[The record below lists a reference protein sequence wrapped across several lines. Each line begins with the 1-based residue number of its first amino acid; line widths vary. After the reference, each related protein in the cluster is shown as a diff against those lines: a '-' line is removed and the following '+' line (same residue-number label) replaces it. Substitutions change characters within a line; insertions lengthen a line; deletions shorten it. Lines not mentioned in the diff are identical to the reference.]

1 MVKLKTATKWL
12 ILKRFQHVIDCLLH
26 ISGLKYAEEKGAK
39 MQAASDLTQSAK
51 NKMVDGLSGMGKSLQ
66 RSGSGNPI
74 NLSSINKSTK
84 SDE

>member
-1 MVKLKTATKWL
+1 MVELKTPTKWL

-51 NKMVDGLSGMGKSLQ
+51 IKMVDGLSGRERVFKDPVVATL
-66 RSGSGNPI
+66 
-74 NLSSINKSTK
+74 LT
-84 SDE
+84 

>member
-1 MVKLKTATKWL
+1 M
-12 ILKRFQHVIDCLLH
+12 
-26 ISGLKYAEEKGAK
+26 
-39 MQAASDLTQSAK
+39 TQSAK
-51 NKMVDGLSGMGKSLQ
+51 NKMVDGLSELGESLQ